1 MSVTNVYKCG
11 GNNTECREHNTDTPL
26 ILKILKNLQIKL
38 KKHKEDS
45 FRTGKVK
52 TDLVFELRQI

>member
-1 MSVTNVYKCG
+1 MSVTNVYKYG
-11 GNNTECREHNTDTPL
+11 GNNTACTEYNTDTPL
-26 ILKILKNLQIKL
+26 VLKILKNLQIKL